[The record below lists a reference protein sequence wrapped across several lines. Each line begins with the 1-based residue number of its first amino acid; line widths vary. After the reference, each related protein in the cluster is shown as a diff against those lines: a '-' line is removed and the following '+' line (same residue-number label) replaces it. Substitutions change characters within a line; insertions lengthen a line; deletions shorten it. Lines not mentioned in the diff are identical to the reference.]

1 MRTSLIPYTLIG
13 FFSCPSDGV
22 PWLSSVSVSVRLT
35 SGSQNESQS
44 RDWGSERKGE
54 LSIVDQ
60 SDNFLLRSS
69 WFWTLLVMNWFW
81 IQKWQNSREIP
92 SLLQWLLQRR
102 LLVSIISIVWPGWNI
117 CVEIFGKYILLCVTF
132 CMIFNGMFDESRNG
146 ERGLSAEWAFY
157 TYLHNSWKKIVSV
170 ITKRIRQQRK
180 RSFYVVDYS
189 F

>member
-1 MRTSLIPYTLIG
+1 MISFKFFVCFIFNVSLGSAPKRKNFDIQCNTRVASGGQFTLNYHT
-13 FFSCPSDGV
+13 PSH
-22 PWLSSVSVSVRLT
+22 
-35 SGSQNESQS
+35 
-44 RDWGSERKGE
+44 
-54 LSIVDQ
+54 
-60 SDNFLLRSS
+60 NFLLRSS

-170 ITKRIRQQRK
+170 ITKRTVFL
-180 RSFYVVDYS
+180 RSGWP
-189 F
+189 